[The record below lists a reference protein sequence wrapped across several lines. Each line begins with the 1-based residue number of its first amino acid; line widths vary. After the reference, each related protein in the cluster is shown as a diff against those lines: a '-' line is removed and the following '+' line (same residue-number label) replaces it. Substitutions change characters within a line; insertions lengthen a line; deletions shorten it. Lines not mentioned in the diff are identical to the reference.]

1 MMIVFLD
8 FVPMCTNP
16 CFQLLGAWEYFTCAE
31 EKTPQ
36 KLHAIIR
43 FLCKCVNTF
52 WLGSFQGTEVAFYVF
67 DSTWEGKE
75 GDKSH
80 PLWVW
85 KIRSKNMAYT
95 CVHVLQIH
103 VCHLETCKSRH
114 DICLRDGSEACRKI
128 VMTFLTIFF
137 WHKRQNWVL
146 AQNNTSTVLCL
157 PKHVGMAE
165 MRWGCCYS
173 PFCLKLF
180 GSILRVQLAV
190 EIGRTHRHYLATSL
204 PHPYPFWLSFPDAV
218 SFLLGTPK
226 AEILLP

>member
-16 CFQLLGAWEYFTCAE
+16 CFQLLGPWEYVTCAE

-36 KLHAIIR
+36 KPHALIR

-52 WLGSFQGTEVAFYVF
+52 WLGSFQGTEVAFDVF

-95 CVHVLQIH
+95 YVHVLQIH
-103 VCHLETCKSRH
+103 VCHLEKCKSGH
-114 DICLRDGSEACRKI
+114 DICLRDGSEAYRRI

-137 WHKRQNWVL
+137 GARD
-146 AQNNTSTVLCL
+146 
-157 PKHVGMAE
+157 
-165 MRWGCCYS
+165 
-173 PFCLKLF
+173 
-180 GSILRVQLAV
+180 
-190 EIGRTHRHYLATSL
+190 RTE
-204 PHPYPFWLSFPDAV
+204 FWLRTTRALCSV
-218 SFLLGTPK
+218 SQSTLVRLKWGGDVATPRSVWSCL
-226 AEILLP
+226 AASGESSWL

>member
-31 EKTPQ
+31 EKTLQ

-128 VMTFLTIFF
+128 WWHFLRFFLAQETELSFGSEQHEHCALSPKARWYGWNEVVMLLLPVLFEVVWQHLESPAGCRD
-137 WHKRQNWVL
+137 RQNSQ
-146 AQNNTSTVLCL
+146 A
-157 PKHVGMAE
+157 
-165 MRWGCCYS
+165 
-173 PFCLKLF
+173 
-180 GSILRVQLAV
+180 
-190 EIGRTHRHYLATSL
+190 
-204 PHPYPFWLSFPDAV
+204 
-218 SFLLGTPK
+218 LLGY
-226 AEILLP
+226 